1 MNHLTKKLFCLCLP
15 AILLSG
21 CNTPF
26 HKEESDGSGYLFTYT
41 LLGNPENLDPLLATD
56 ASSKLI
62 LRNMMQ
68 GLLKE
73 NPDGTISN
81 AIAEQYTMQ
90 DDGLVYTFY
99 LRNDCYWYFDE
110 NQNEKID
117 DGETWKVT
125 AYDFVYAFQRMFL
138 AETRS
143 PYRETFS
150 CLAYADEII
159 NGTADHTQIGVT
171 AQDETTLTFQLAEPN
186 SRFPELLATTAA
198 LPCNETF
205 FLKTKGRYGLD
216 AMSVISNGAFYMRK
230 WFYDPYGSDNL
241 IYMQCN
247 SANDQKEG
255 DGKVYPSDL
264 TFLIRKKQSQAEEA
278 FTSEVS
284 DILTTTIYP
293 QNEINKPEEYNVT
306 SYSSITLGLIFNP
319 NNNLYANQN
328 IRKALSESIDRE
340 NIGKDSNGDLT
351 GASGIIPPDTRVD
364 AVKYR
369 DNVPET
375 ALLYDNNTAKQD
387 FEKGLEE
394 LQIDSLPSDKILVC
408 PELMDCSYLHE
419 ILQNWQ
425 HTFEFYIGIEEVTA
439 AEYKERLQ
447 SGNYAIALY
456 GVTGVENNPASVL
469 SSFASD
475 ANPFYQNDTFDA
487 LLSQTTQ
494 CNNAAQLTDL
504 CMQMENL
511 LLSDYCFLPVYYK
524 CSYLIYRS
532 ENRDIFY
539 DPYSGVIDFQT
550 VKHFGS

>member
-90 DDGLVYTFY
+90 DDGLVYTFH

-216 AMSVISNGAFYMRK
+216 ATSVISNGAFYMRK

-394 LQIDSLPSDKILVC
+394 LQIESLPSDKILVC

-539 DPYSGVIDFQT
+539 DPYSGVIDFQA

>member
-1 MNHLTKKLFCLCLP
+1 MNHLTKKILCLCLP

-21 CNTPF
+21 CSTPF

-90 DDGLVYTFY
+90 DDGLSYTFS
-99 LRNDCYWYFDE
+99 LRDDCYWYFDE

-117 DGETWKVT
+117 DGETWQVT

-143 PYRETFS
+143 PYREMFS
-150 CLAYADEII
+150 CLAYANEIM
-159 NGTADHTQIGVT
+159 NGTADYMQIGVT
-171 AQDETTLTFQLAEPN
+171 AQNETTLTFQLAEPN
-186 SRFPELLATTAA
+186 SRFPELLAKTAA
-198 LPCNETF
+198 LPCNEAF

-216 AMSVISNGAFYMRK
+216 ATSVISNGAFYMRK

-255 DGKVYPSDL
+255 DRKVYPSDL

-284 DILTTTIYP
+284 DIFTTTIYP
-293 QNEINKPEEYNVT
+293 QNEINKPEEYLVT
-306 SYSSITLGLIFNP
+306 SYSSITLGLVFNP

-340 NIGKDSNGDLT
+340 NIGKESNGDLT

-369 DNVPET
+369 NNVPET
-375 ALLYDNNTAKQD
+375 ALLYDNDTAKQD
-387 FEKGLEE
+387 FQKGLEE

-439 AEYKERLQ
+439 AEYEERLQ
-447 SGNYAIALY
+447 SGNYTIALY
-456 GVTGVENNPASVL
+456 GVTGSENNPASVL

-475 ANPFYQNDTFDA
+475 ANPFYQNDAFDA
-487 LLSQTTQ
+487 LLSQTMQ
-494 CNNAAQLTDL
+494 CNNAAQLTDF

-511 LLSDYCFLPVYYK
+511 LLADYCFLPVYYK
-524 CSYLIYRS
+524 CRYLIYRS

-539 DPYSGVIDFQT
+539 DPYSGIIDFQA

>member
-159 NGTADHTQIGVT
+159 NGTADHTQI
-171 AQDETTLTFQLAEPN
+171 
-186 SRFPELLATTAA
+186 
-198 LPCNETF
+198 
-205 FLKTKGRYGLD
+205 
-216 AMSVISNGAFYMRK
+216 
-230 WFYDPYGSDNL
+230 
-241 IYMQCN
+241 
-247 SANDQKEG
+247 
-255 DGKVYPSDL
+255 
-264 TFLIRKKQSQAEEA
+264 
-278 FTSEVS
+278 
-284 DILTTTIYP
+284 
-293 QNEINKPEEYNVT
+293 
-306 SYSSITLGLIFNP
+306 
-319 NNNLYANQN
+319 
-328 IRKALSESIDRE
+328 
-340 NIGKDSNGDLT
+340 
-351 GASGIIPPDTRVD
+351 
-364 AVKYR
+364 
-369 DNVPET
+369 
-375 ALLYDNNTAKQD
+375 
-387 FEKGLEE
+387 
-394 LQIDSLPSDKILVC
+394 
-408 PELMDCSYLHE
+408 
-419 ILQNWQ
+419 
-425 HTFEFYIGIEEVTA
+425 
-439 AEYKERLQ
+439 
-447 SGNYAIALY
+447 
-456 GVTGVENNPASVL
+456 
-469 SSFASD
+469 
-475 ANPFYQNDTFDA
+475 
-487 LLSQTTQ
+487 
-494 CNNAAQLTDL
+494 
-504 CMQMENL
+504 
-511 LLSDYCFLPVYYK
+511 
-524 CSYLIYRS
+524 
-532 ENRDIFY
+532 
-539 DPYSGVIDFQT
+539 
-550 VKHFGS
+550 